1 MELPRIQHKRT
12 LAVTLLLS
20 LLTWLA
26 GFAYLQHERNLQEE
40 LQLQGAAH
48 AQQVA
53 WQAVSTAHKVAMQS
67 YFDGLMDRPVVLECM
82 AAAAGDDLQRQVA
95 ARARLYRELFP
106 LYEQLMQ
113 RNVRQLHFHTPD
125 SRSFLRFHAPRNS
138 GDSLVASRPSVVTAN
153 RTLKP
158 VFGFETGRVIIGFR
172 NVFPIVHKGKHL
184 GSVELS
190 QPFEAI
196 RRGLYE
202 LEPQNEYLL
211 LLKGSVLLPKLLE
224 EHQKWYAPSQ
234 ISPDWLVEDPLRE
247 LPDSSAPLSWA
258 TRQLYA
264 QLRAAKDF
272 QQLLVQEM
280 PGAVALQHE
289 GRLTQV
295 GVIPLQDTDGTISA
309 ALISFEPAPQL
320 AELYRGYHLNLLFFT
335 VLVLFGGT
343 ALFLF
348 LYNLQTRLEQEQQL
362 GLITANIADGVY
374 VMDSRGVISFA
385 NRRAA
390 ELLGYRGD
398 ELLGAV
404 AHDLFHYHGIPGAV
418 PLEQCPIYQVI
429 QTRGRYEGEEQF
441 VDKQG
446 QLLTVQVASQ
456 AMLAG
461 ERVVGSVSVFRDVS
475 EQKQL
480 EEQLR
485 LSSITDPLTGA
496 YNRRFLQESLLKE
509 LYRAER
515 HGSQFSVVMLDIDH
529 FKQVND
535 RYGHGVGD
543 QVLQY
548 LVRLVQGRI
557 RTSDLLAR
565 WGGEEFM
572 LLLPAT
578 PVTAAVALA
587 EELRAALQDGQI
599 EGVGTVTASFGVTGW
614 LPGDTV
620 DLMQQRVDRLLYQAK
635 ESGRNCVKA
644 D

>member
-1 MELPRIQHKRT
+1 MRWFRIRHKRT
-12 LAVTLLLS
+12 LAVALVLS

-26 GFAYLQHERNLQEE
+26 GFAYLRHERTLQEG
-40 LQLQGAAH
+40 LQLQGTAH

-53 WQAVSTAHKVAMQS
+53 WQAVSTAYKVAMLG
-67 YFDGLMDRPVVLECM
+67 YFDGLLARPVVLECM
-82 AAAAGDDLQRQVA
+82 AASSSDDLKRQVA
-95 ARARLYRELFP
+95 ARARLYRELSP
-106 LYEQLMQ
+106 LYEQLLQ

-125 SRSFLRFHAPRNS
+125 NRSFLRFHAPRNS

-158 VFGFETGRVIIGFR
+158 VFGFETGRVITGFR
-172 NVFPIVHKGKHL
+172 NVFPIIHQGRHL

-196 RRGLYE
+196 RRSLSE
-202 LEPQNEYLL
+202 LEPQNEFLL
-211 LLKGSVLLPKLLE
+211 LMKGSVLLPKLLD
-224 EHQKWYAPSQ
+224 EHKKWYVPSLVSQ
-234 ISPDWLVEDPLRE
+234 DWLVEDPLRE
-247 LPDSSAPLSWA
+247 LPDSAAPLSWA
-258 TRQLYA
+258 TQQLYA
-264 QLRAAKDF
+264 QLESARDFRLLLAKE
-272 QQLLVQEM
+272 Q
-280 PGAVALQHE
+280 PGAVALQHR

-295 GVIPLQDTDGTISA
+295 GVIPLQDTDGTVSA
-309 ALISFEPAPQL
+309 VLLSFVPAPQL
-320 AELYRGYHLNLLFFT
+320 AELYRAHTLNLLFFT

-362 GLITANIADGVY
+362 GLITSNIADGVY
-374 VMDSRGVISFA
+374 VMDSRGVITFA
-385 NRRAA
+385 NQRAA
-390 ELLGYRGD
+390 ELLGYRTD

-404 AHDLFHYHGIPGAV
+404 AHDLFHHHGIPGVV
-418 PLEQCPIYQVI
+418 PLEECPIYRVI
-429 QTRGRYEGEEQF
+429 KTRGRYEGEEQF

-446 QLLTVQVASQ
+446 QLLTVQVSSQ
-456 AMLAG
+456 PMLAG

-515 HGSQFSVVMLDIDH
+515 HDNPFSLVMLDIDH

-535 RYGHGVGD
+535 RFGHGVGD
-543 QVLQY
+543 QVLQH
-548 LVRLVQGRI
+548 LVKLVQGRI

-578 PVTAAVALA
+578 PVDAAAVLA
-587 EELRAALQDGQI
+587 EELRAALQADQP
-599 EGVGTVTASFGVTGW
+599 EGVGMVTASFGVTGW
-614 LPGDTV
+614 VPGDTV

-635 ESGRNCVKA
+635 ESGRNCVKI